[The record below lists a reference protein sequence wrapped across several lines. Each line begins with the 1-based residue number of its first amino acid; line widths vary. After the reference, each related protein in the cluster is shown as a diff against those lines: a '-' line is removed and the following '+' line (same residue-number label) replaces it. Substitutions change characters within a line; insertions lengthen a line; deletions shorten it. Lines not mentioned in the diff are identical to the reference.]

1 MDDMEWQFVPD
12 KKQFFGAQKE
22 FTITDKYKGK
32 KTVRWG
38 KPLIFLCNYDPTVQD
53 GWDEWYDQRCLV
65 VKVQNKFY

>member
-1 MDDMEWQFVPD
+1 MDDMEWQYVPD

-38 KPLIFLCNYDPTVQD
+38 KALIFLCNYDPTIQD
-53 GWDEWYDQRCLV
+53 GWDQWYDQRCLV